1 MIRLDR
7 TNRTLGIVL
16 GGAVATNQLNV
27 IVSGIERGPSSAST
41 QVPVIG
47 FTQIATTN
55 GATDVTICAAPGVT
69 GRVREIESIYFRNR
83 DTAAVTVSIEYDDNG
98 TDYVLYSATLAVGDF
113 VAYSYN
119 SGWQLFDT
127 NGNAKTL
134 SGIAI
139 GSTVAGGT
147 ATRVLFI
154 GAGPALDD
162 DAELTYNDTT
172 NVLTVNGSTFGTNTQ
187 VGGTLGVTGAVT
199 FSTPLPLTGGGT
211 NASLTASVGGIF
223 YSTASAGAILA
234 GTATA
239 GQVLRSG
246 ASAAPTW
253 STATY
258 PSTATATGTILRADG
273 TNWVATTAT
282 YPTTVT
288 DDQVLYGTATNVVGG
303 SANLLFDG
311 TTLTAN
317 TLTVSTGNLT
327 VSVGTIGLSTDVL
340 LARDAANILA
350 QKNAANA
357 QALRIYGTT
366 TGPRYLELSHNGT
379 DANIYT
385 QSGHLR
391 FSAGGINFWN
401 ILSSGPLQPVVANS
415 YDLGDST
422 NTVRTG
428 YFGTSMGII
437 GTVSGTGVLAVGNGT
452 PPTAQT
458 DTVGFYSSDIAAGH
472 TEPSFFCEG
481 TQVLA
486 TGQADSASSVR
497 VKMRINGTDV
507 TLLAI

>member
-7 TNRTLGIVL
+7 TTRTLGIVL

-187 VGGTLGVTGAVT
+187 VGGTLGIT
-199 FSTPLPLTGGGT
+199 
-211 NASLTASVGGIF
+211 
-223 YSTASAGAILA
+223 
-234 GTATA
+234 
-239 GQVLRSG
+239 
-246 ASAAPTW
+246 
-253 STATY
+253 
-258 PSTATATGTILRADG
+258 
-273 TNWVATTAT
+273 
-282 YPTTVT
+282 
-288 DDQVLYGTATNVVGG
+288 
-303 SANLLFDG
+303 
-311 TTLTAN
+311 
-317 TLTVSTGNLT
+317 
-327 VSVGTIGLSTDVL
+327 
-340 LARDAANILA
+340 
-350 QKNAANA
+350 
-357 QALRIYGTT
+357 GTT
-366 TGPRYLELSHNGT
+366 TAAGITCTSLTDSGLTSGRVPRAT
-379 DANIYT
+379 DWLNA
-385 QSGHLR
+385 
-391 FSAGGINFWN
+391 
-401 ILSSGPLQPVVANS
+401 SSGSNLESLSKYAGVSVVGMSVHTKYSTSCWGRKCFWQSSMTFLRYGQYLSFMATNKSAIFFLSANTTFKWS
-415 YDLGDST
+415 S
-422 NTVRTG
+422 
-428 YFGTSMGII
+428 FISMF
-437 GTVSGTGVLAVGNGT
+437 L
-452 PPTAQT
+452 
-458 DTVGFYSSDIAAGH
+458 
-472 TEPSFFCEG
+472 
-481 TQVLA
+481 
-486 TGQADSASSVR
+486 
-497 VKMRINGTDV
+497 M
-507 TLLAI
+507 